1 MATCQ
6 KAYDPRGMP
15 TRVVEAEKFG
25 RMQVRFYT
33 VRLFLCLCGRGN
45 PLPFY
50 FATLSACEFAPTW
63 DASNARVK
71 YRFCR
76 IIGRSVMRIGVVV
89 RFSIVIS
96 QAEFPRIS
104 NLQIHQFCNL

>member
-25 RMQVRFYT
+25 CAFYT
-33 VRLFLCLCGRGN
+33 LRLFLCLCGRGN

-50 FATLSACEFAPTW
+50 FATLSARELAPTW
-63 DASNARVK
+63 DASNARAN

-76 IIGRSVMRIGVVV
+76 MLGRSVVRIGMVV

-96 QAEFPRIS
+96 QAEFSAGFGPAHTSI
-104 NLQIHQFCNL
+104 L